1 MFVGFSSYSN
11 ELKNVD
17 LLVDF
22 TPTTKVSLSEM
33 DLSLLGIINNPS
45 SPEAI
50 LNFENKI
57 FILSI
62 GEQINKLTLT
72 EIGNAKV
79 TLQLPDKK
87 LIDLY
92 LGEGL
97 VNFKLDQT
105 IITAKDKSSPKTSVD
120 KDLPEYQRAN
130 KLVSQFIEQQNISS
144 FETKVLQ
151 ALTQQPGLSNAGRV
165 GWVMP
170 ENILGHAIEKLHF
183 EPGDL
188 ILNVNGVPAERVQTI
203 YEMYKDNS
211 IKNFSIEVKRGDTL
225 FMLDIVRP

>member
-1 MFVGFSSYSN
+1 MFLGFSSYSN

-72 EIGNAKV
+72 EIGNAKI

-105 IITAKDKSSPKTSVD
+105 TITAKVNSSPKTSVD

-165 GWVMP
+165 GWIMP
-170 ENILGHAIEKLHF
+170 ESVLGHAIEKLHF

-225 FMLDIVRP
+225 FMLDIIRP

>member
-11 ELKNVD
+11 ELKNID

-72 EIGNAKV
+72 EIGNAKI

-165 GWVMP
+165 GWIMP
-170 ENILGHAIEKLHF
+170 ESVLGHAIEKLHF

-203 YEMYKDNS
+203 YEMYKDSS

-225 FMLDIVRP
+225 FMLDIIRP